1 MFDVYGEAEQR
12 FYNRITRTLI
22 NEFIRDDFVIY
33 VLTSKR
39 MDKTKKSHHLSA
51 LRSIRSNLKN
61 LLSSSG
67 CLWEWYLHYVLSLIH
82 LFRISSHSLLEV
94 SFSFLPLSKNK
105 KLNTS
110 DFSAFPFLDA
120 FQLQT
125 FIVQHYLIPSNQ
137 FWYEI
142 EEAFI
147 EEHSGGVWALTTKKG
162 LWNEHV
168 QGQINGDL

>member
-61 LLSSSG
+61 LLNSSG
-67 CLWEWYLHYVLSLIH
+67 CLWKWYLHYVLSLIH
-82 LFRISSHSLLEV
+82 LFRISSHSSPLV

-110 DFSAFPFLDA
+110 DFSAFLLLGA
-120 FQLQT
+120 SQLQT
-125 FIVQHYLIPSNQ
+125 FIIQHYLIPPNQ

-142 EEAFI
+142 EEACI
-147 EEHSGGVWALTTKKG
+147 EEHSGRVWALTTKKG
-162 LWNEHV
+162 LWNESA
-168 QGQINGDL
+168 QGQIINDL